1 MDYNKS
7 DEKQQS
13 DDEEESYDEI
23 NDTLHGK
30 PVNNLSQLYFS
41 FVNET
46 GAPVVSYTKAK
57 KYHEGIGDEIV
68 TFEKTD
74 VKLLQKHIFRRK

>member
-46 GAPVVSYTKAK
+46 GAPVVSYTKANK
-57 KYHEGIGDEIV
+57 QHEGIGDEIV

-74 VKLLQKHIFRRK
+74 VKLLQKIIFRRK